1 MEEEL
6 RLEKK
11 TEDAKNI
18 IMNKI
23 AEITNEYSIAKEE
36 IKSKELKEKI
46 DVLNK
51 IKEEIYL
58 GNTVIINN
66 VIEKNRK
73 GIL

>member
-23 AEITNEYSIAKEE
+23 AEITNEYSITKEE

-58 GNTVIINN
+58 GNTDIINN